1 MPPQL
6 FIWVYIAQVSPDRS
20 WGNEEEPTGPT
31 GSVFLHLMDLGR
43 VSQLRSEAH
52 WAPAKHIATTEEKQC
67 GGLIPSFLSTQLSL
81 LLCVCPEKNK

>member
-1 MPPQL
+1 
-6 FIWVYIAQVSPDRS
+6 
-20 WGNEEEPTGPT
+20 
-31 GSVFLHLMDLGR
+31 MDLGR